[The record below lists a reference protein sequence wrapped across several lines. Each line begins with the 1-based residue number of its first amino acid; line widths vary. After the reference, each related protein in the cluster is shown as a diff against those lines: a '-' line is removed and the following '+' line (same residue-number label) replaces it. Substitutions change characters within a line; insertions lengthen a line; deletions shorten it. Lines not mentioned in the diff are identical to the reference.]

1 MTAAG
6 GEKRAE
12 KPDRK
17 PKKKCHWERMLLTRA
32 IAREKG
38 KLIHGE
44 FLPELRQDAAAPVL
58 FFSLA
63 DKGKGARI
71 QKFAKV

>member
-1 MTAAG
+1 
-6 GEKRAE
+6 
-12 KPDRK
+12 
-17 PKKKCHWERMLLTRA
+17 MLLTRA

-58 FFSLA
+58 FFPLLTRKKY
-63 DKGKGARI
+63 DRI

>member
-1 MTAAG
+1 
-6 GEKRAE
+6 
-12 KPDRK
+12 
-17 PKKKCHWERMLLTRA
+17 MLLTRA

-63 DKGKGARI
+63 DKGKDDRI

>member
-63 DKGKGARI
+63 DKGKGDRI